1 MVAADTIEDIERL
14 LPRVVK
20 LWRFLR
26 VFLFDAG
33 HGSGG
38 EEVLYFACGPI
49 MGPCGRMDMSYS
61 YAYSPTRCIAPP
73 FSPSGGAS
81 LG

>member
-26 VFLFDAG
+26 DFCLMLCMAVVGKSCFMNQRLAEQNW
-33 HGSGG
+33 S
-38 EEVLYFACGPI
+38 V
-49 MGPCGRMDMSYS
+49 
-61 YAYSPTRCIAPP
+61 
-73 FSPSGGAS
+73 
-81 LG
+81 